1 MDPNYGERYRN
12 GEAISSAFVES
23 TVNQVV
29 SKRMV
34 KQQLLRW
41 TPVGARLQQQVRT
54 RTLNGDLAA
63 AFRSWYPSFTLED
76 QEVTDEEV
84 PSAA

>member
-1 MDPNYGERYRN
+1 
-12 GEAISSAFVES
+12 VEY

-34 KQQLLRW
+34 KQQQMRW
-41 TPVGARLQQQVRT
+41 TPEGAHLLLQMRT
-54 RTLNGDLAA
+54 RTLNGELATT
-63 AFRSWYPSFTLED
+63 FRSWYPSFTLED
-76 QEVTDEEV
+76 EAVAEEL